1 LAQSSRD
8 HKLFYQVLPQHK
20 FTDSLTTPGLFD
32 AMQLYPGSAMHR
44 FWQRLLRDSSGAS
57 AMEYGVI
64 IAMVS
69 LGMVLAVTRFGNSMQ
84 GIYLSV
90 NNATSNALTSP

>member
-1 LAQSSRD
+1 M
-8 HKLFYQVLPQHK
+8 Y
-20 FTDSLTTPGLFD
+20 
-32 AMQLYPGSAMHR
+32 R
-44 FWQRLLRDSSGAS
+44 FWQRLLRDSTGAS

-69 LGMVLAVTRFGNSMQ
+69 LGMVLALTKVGNSMQ